1 MRPSGT
7 HLYNRVCPSVRWSV
21 RRSVGPLRLCKN
33 RVSRQFLAT
42 VRFYTECKWSTNVFW
57 VPPLLLCHFICQ
69 IVHLCLCISHMFNT
83 RTETQSG
90 RIVAELESMGV
101 KKWSL
106 WWASQKR
113 HLISVYIC
121 FWISQFNFS
130 YCLYLYYVGDFQA
143 LEISCLPVVMP
154 ILVVTLYRRCMTVAD
169 GVSMI
174 SALFGIYLVAQPNFI
189 FHIFPESKTQPIM

>member
-1 MRPSGT
+1 MRLSGT
-7 HLYNRVCPSVRWSV
+7 HLYETVWPSVHPSFHYACAKTAFLACFWPRWDSTLNLNDRQTCFECLLYYSVISSV
-21 RRSVGPLRLCKN
+21 RSSICVSIYVTCSK
-33 RVSRQFLAT
+33 RV
-42 VRFYTECKWSTNVFW
+42 
-57 VPPLLLCHFICQ
+57 
-69 IVHLCLCISHMFNT
+69 
-83 RTETQSG
+83 ETQSG